1 MSEQAEPARPARP
14 ARVEWRRAVLRVAAF
29 REIVL
34 ILIIVVSALVL
45 SGVNPNFLTVANF
58 RGVLIG
64 AVPGAIIAIGMAV
77 LLASGGFD
85 LSVAAVMALCGTVAA
100 FLLVRGIPIP
110 VAVLLTVLLGA
121 VIGLLNGVVVTYLN
135 VNPLIAT
142 LGTLSIARGVALV
155 MTEGY
160 NISNLPASFTALGEG
175 GPLGLPDMV
184 WIMLAL
190 VVVGDLALRGTRF
203 LRQVYYVG
211 SNERAARLSGIRVN
225 GLRMFTYSLS
235 ATLAAVAGILL
246 AARLSTA
253 VPTAGQGLE
262 LTVIAAAV
270 IGGASLAGGEGTVL
284 GAVLGILF
292 LNLISNA
299 LTLLGVSIFWQMVA
313 TGVVLVV
320 AVSLD
325 MLVRGRAPLVSR
337 LKGG

>member
-1 MSEQAEPARPARP
+1 MSEQAERARP
-14 ARVEWRRAVLRVAAF
+14 ARVEWRRAVFRVAAF

-34 ILIIVVSALVL
+34 ILIIVISALVL
-45 SGVNPNFLTVANF
+45 SRVNPNFLTVANF

-100 FLLVRGIPIP
+100 FLLVQGIPIP
-110 VAVLLTVLLGA
+110 VAVLLTLLLAA
-121 VIGLLNGVVVTYLN
+121 VIGLVNGVVVTYLN

-190 VVVGDLALRGTRF
+190 VVVGDLALRATRF

-225 GLRMFTYSLS
+225 ALRLFTYSLS

>member
-1 MSEQAEPARPARP
+1 MSEQAEPAPP
-14 ARVEWRRAVLRVAAF
+14 ARVDWRRAVLRVAAF

-34 ILIIVVSALVL
+34 ILIIVISALVL
-45 SGVNPNFLTVANF
+45 SRVNPNFLTVANF

-64 AVPGAIIAIGMAV
+64 AVPGAIIAIGMAI

-100 FLLVRGIPIP
+100 FFLVQGIPIP
-110 VAVLLTVLLGA
+110 VAVLLTLLLGA
-121 VIGLLNGVVVTYLN
+121 VIGLVNGVVVTYLN

-190 VVVGDLALRGTRF
+190 VVVGDLALRATRF

-225 GLRMFTYSLS
+225 GLRLFTYSLS

-313 TGVVLVV
+313 TGVVLVM

>member
-1 MSEQAEPARPARP
+1 
-14 ARVEWRRAVLRVAAF
+14 
-29 REIVL
+29 
-34 ILIIVVSALVL
+34 
-45 SGVNPNFLTVANF
+45 
-58 RGVLIG
+58 
-64 AVPGAIIAIGMAV
+64 
-77 LLASGGFD
+77 
-85 LSVAAVMALCGTVAA
+85 
-100 FLLVRGIPIP
+100 
-110 VAVLLTVLLGA
+110 
-121 VIGLLNGVVVTYLN
+121 
-135 VNPLIAT
+135 
-142 LGTLSIARGVALV
+142 
-155 MTEGY
+155 
-160 NISNLPASFTALGEG
+160 
-175 GPLGLPDMV
+175 
-184 WIMLAL
+184 
-190 VVVGDLALRGTRF
+190 
-203 LRQVYYVG
+203 
-211 SNERAARLSGIRVN
+211 
-225 GLRMFTYSLS
+225 
-235 ATLAAVAGILL
+235 VAGILL